1 MKHKKRSRVIIHQE
15 NANLGE
21 LKLQQLFLPSIG
33 EDVENLGPPFTAD
46 RNEKWHNHFGKQFGH
61 FLMG

>member
-1 MKHKKRSRVIIHQE
+1 MKHKQMFSVISHQE

-21 LKLQQLFLPSIG
+21 LKLQELFIPSIC
-33 EDVENLGPPFTAD
+33 EDVENLGLSFTAD

>member
-1 MKHKKRSRVIIHQE
+1 MKHKKMFSVISHKE

-21 LKLQQLFLPSIG
+21 LNLQQLLIPRIG
-33 EDVENLGPPFTAD
+33 EDVENLGPSFTAD
-46 RNEKWHNHFGKQFGH
+46 RYEKWHNHFGKQFGH